1 MSNLPGGDEAATTR
15 DETPEEAA
23 ARHEAASKEAAD
35 TVMKAFGGVR
45 GMVDM
50 TLPGLVF
57 IVTFN
62 VTHAVSAATW
72 AALGLS
78 GILAVVRLA
87 RRETIQHAFSGVFGV
102 AIGAY
107 IAMKSGKA
115 ENFYLPGL
123 LYSVGYCAALALSAL
138 ARWPL
143 IGIML
148 GPITGEMFTW
158 RKQNPG
164 RLAAYTRATW
174 VWFACMAV
182 KPVVLFPLYFAHNA
196 NLLGWVKVALGI
208 PPMLVAMY
216 FTWQILIKAPAPI
229 KAVFDDDD
237 EQDGGGHPTPAPAPA
252 AASHRARHAAPT
264 SEYWT
269 RTGGRGGRGRMAPP
283 PSAVPCGQP
292 GGWSASADSRSSSW
306 SSRSWAATNSS
317 SSPASSVSSS
327 LGTSTRPSRM
337 MVTRAVSSGQA
348 TSPTRVPTSCGVV
361 RAGSARPGWRRPG

>member
-1 MSNLPGGDEAATTR
+1 MSNLPGGESAATPR

-45 GMVDM
+45 GMIDM

-62 VTHAVSAATW
+62 LTHRVSAAAW

-78 GILAVVRLA
+78 GVFAVVRLA
-87 RRETIQHAFSGVFGV
+87 RRETVQHAFSGVFGV

-115 ENFYLPGL
+115 EDFYLPGL
-123 LYSVGYCAALALSAL
+123 LYSVGYCAALAISAL
-138 ARWPL
+138 VRWPL
-143 IGIML
+143 IGLML

-158 RKQNPG
+158 RKENPG
-164 RLAAYTRATW
+164 RLVAYTRATW

-196 NLLGWVKVALGI
+196 NLLGWMKVALGI
-208 PPMLVAMY
+208 PPMVVAMY

-229 KAVFDDDD
+229 KAVLDD
-237 EQDGGGHPTPAPAPA
+237 EEEPAADGGQGGAPEGQA
-252 AASHRARHAAPT
+252 AEKQKARHAA
-264 SEYWT
+264 
-269 RTGGRGGRGRMAPP
+269 
-283 PSAVPCGQP
+283 
-292 GGWSASADSRSSSW
+292 
-306 SSRSWAATNSS
+306 SSREY
-317 SSPASSVSSS
+317 
-327 LGTSTRPSRM
+327 
-337 MVTRAVSSGQA
+337 
-348 TSPTRVPTSCGVV
+348 
-361 RAGSARPGWRRPG
+361 